1 MLKVMLREIENL
13 LPYFEV
19 ISFDVFDTLLLRPY
33 MRPTDLFWK
42 LETDEK
48 AVGFAKDRIN
58 AERLANANARAR
70 GCAEATFDEI
80 YAEMPKW
87 KSMQAK
93 ELASEEKCLVFNPEI
108 VDIYNAAKGAGKK
121 VVVTSDMYLP
131 GPFLQDVLRNNG
143 IDGWDGFYLSN
154 TCQAQK
160 RNGTLY
166 DVMLA
171 DLGVAASHVLHIG
184 DNNHADVA
192 QANQKGI
199 VAYGYQKVCDKFL
212 DECSFVR
219 EFLGRKP
226 NLDKRLLVGAL
237 ATGWHLFKCEH
248 TDWTYWNRI
257 GYLFAGVLGYLY
269 MKMVGED
276 ANERGIKHLM
286 FVARDGYILQKIF
299 NVLYPDFRTDY
310 FYASREQA
318 LLATKYFGRTNI
330 GARVRREYCKKYLE
344 NNCKVRF
351 SEEGTAEYLQ
361 HGILPT
367 VAKRVFDEASA
378 SARNAAELY
387 FNQFNID
394 KTTTAIVDGNSTH
407 LTMQHFVSDIVDGN
421 IFAYYLFT
429 NLPAK
434 NAKSL
439 CCTDWDMRYLKFS
452 EFLFGA
458 PTPPLETIKAGKPV
472 FKEYMPFFEQFKV
485 SLSDE
490 ICDGAV
496 ACAKMLN
503 NAKVA
508 LTHDIWLEWN
518 DAFLD
523 HHTSYDD
530 EKFSL
535 ARDSLAIGHDSGF
548 APVLS
553 SWAPPKYLRVFG
565 RTLIRIDASRRGV
578 KSYRRVML
586 FGRMKIA
593 EVKTSTL
600 RVIRSLLKGNGE

>member
-1 MLKVMLREIENL
+1 MVIMDKELTDWITE
-13 LPYFEV
+13 FDV

-33 MRPTDLFWK
+33 LRPTDLFWK
-42 LETDEK
+42 LETVEK
-48 AVGFAKDRIN
+48 AVGFAEDRIQ
-58 AERLANANARAR
+58 AERRSNAIARAQGR
-70 GCAEATFDEI
+70 AEATFDEI
-80 YAEMPKW
+80 YTEMPKW

-93 ELASEEKCLVFNPEI
+93 ELAVEKRCLVANPEM
-108 VDIYNAAKGAGKK
+108 VDVYNAVKSAGKK
-121 VVVTSDMYLP
+121 VVITSDMYLP
-131 GPFLQDVLRNNG
+131 EDFLKEVLRNNG

-160 RNGTLY
+160 RTGTLY

-171 DLGVAASHVLHIG
+171 DLGVAASKVLHIG

-192 QANQKGI
+192 QANQNGI

-212 DECSFVR
+212 DECPFIR

-226 NLDKRLLVGAL
+226 HLDKRLLVGAL

-248 TDWTYWNRI
+248 KDWTYWNRI

-269 MKMVGED
+269 MRMVGED
-276 ANERGIKHLM
+276 AKERGVKHLM
-286 FVARDGYILQKIF
+286 FVARDGYILQKIL
-299 NVLYPDFRTDY
+299 NVLYPGFRTDY

-344 NNCKVRF
+344 NNCEVRF
-351 SEEGTAEYLQ
+351 SEEEAAEYFE

-367 VAKRVFDEASA
+367 VAKRAFDEISA

-407 LTMQHFVSDIVDGN
+407 LTMQHFVSDIVDEN

-429 NLPAK
+429 NLPAE

-452 EFLFGA
+452 EFIFGA
-458 PTPPLETIKAGKPV
+458 PTPPLETVKDGEPV
-472 FKEYMPFFEQFKV
+472 FKECVPFFEKFKI

-490 ICDGAV
+490 ICDGSV
-496 ACAKMLN
+496 ACAKMLD
-503 NAKVA
+503 NANVA
-508 LTHDIWLEWN
+508 LTHDIWLDWN

-523 HHTSYDD
+523 HRTSYDD

-535 ARDSLAIGHDSGF
+535 ARDSIAIGHDSGF

-553 SWAPPKYLRVFG
+553 SWAPPKYFRLFG
-565 RTLIRIDASRRGV
+565 RTLLRIDASRLGV
-578 KSYRRVML
+578 DSSRRFML
-586 FGRMKIA
+586 FGRFKLFEA
-593 EVKTSTL
+593 KTKTVR
-600 RVIRSLLKGNGE
+600 RVRSLLRRR

>member
-1 MLKVMLREIENL
+1 MLSQVVDIIEN
-13 LPYFEV
+13 FDV
-19 ISFDVFDTLLLRPY
+19 VSFDIFDTLLLRPY
-33 MRPTDLFWK
+33 LMPTDLFWK
-42 LETDEK
+42 LEAVEK
-48 AVGFAKDRIN
+48 ALGFTNDRIQ
-58 AERLANANARAR
+58 AERRANAKARAQGR
-70 GCAEATFDEI
+70 ADATFDEI

-93 ELASEEKCLVFNPEI
+93 ELSAEKRCLVSNPEL
-108 VDIYNAAKGAGKK
+108 VDIYNAAKFAGKK
-121 VVVTSDMYLP
+121 VVITSDMYLP
-131 GPFLQDVLRNNG
+131 EDFLKEVLRNNG

-160 RNGTLY
+160 RTGTLY

-171 DLGVAASHVLHIG
+171 DLGVAASQVLHIG
-184 DNNHADVA
+184 DNHQADVA

-212 DECSFVR
+212 DECPFVR

-226 NLDKRLLVGAL
+226 NLDKRLLVGTL
-237 ATGWHLFKCEH
+237 ATGWHLFKFEH
-248 TDWTYWNRI
+248 KDWTYWNRI

-269 MKMVGED
+269 MRMVGDD
-276 ANERGIKHLM
+276 AKERGITHLM
-286 FVARDGYILQKIF
+286 FVARDGYILQKIY
-299 NVLYPDFRTDY
+299 NALYPGFRTDY

-318 LLATKYFGRTNI
+318 LLASQYFGRTNI
-330 GARVRREYCKKYLE
+330 GARLRREYCKNYLE
-344 NNCKVRF
+344 KNRGVRF
-351 SEEGTAEYLQ
+351 SGEQAAKYVE
-361 HGILPT
+361 HGILPAE
-367 VAKRVFDEASA
+367 AKRAFDEASM

-387 FNQFNID
+387 FNRFNID

-407 LTMQHFVSDIVDGN
+407 LTMQHFVSDVVDEN

-429 NLPAK
+429 NLPAE

-458 PTPPLETIKAGKPV
+458 PTPPLETVKDGKPV
-472 FKEYMPFFEQFKV
+472 FKECVPFFEQFKV

-496 ACAKMLN
+496 ACAKMLDR
-503 NAKVA
+503 AKVA
-508 LTHDIWLEWN
+508 LTHDIWLDWN
-518 DAFLD
+518 DAFMD
-523 HHTSYDD
+523 HRTSYDD

-535 ARDSLAIGHDSGF
+535 ARDSIAIGHDSGF

-553 SWAPPKYLRVFG
+553 QWAPPKYLRLFG
-565 RTLIRIDASRRGV
+565 RTLLRVDACRHGVDSCRRF
-578 KSYRRVML
+578 MFL
-586 FGRMKIA
+586 GRLKLLD
-593 EVKTSTL
+593 VKTRNVL
-600 RVIRSLLKGNGE
+600 RIWSLLRGR